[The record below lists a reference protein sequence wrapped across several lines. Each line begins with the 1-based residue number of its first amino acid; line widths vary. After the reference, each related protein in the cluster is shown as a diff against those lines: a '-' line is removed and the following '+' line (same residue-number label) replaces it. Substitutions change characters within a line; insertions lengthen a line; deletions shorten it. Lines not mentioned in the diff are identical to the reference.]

1 MNVEG
6 ATILSEYQALTG
18 TGGTSTKAID
28 VLGLNGN
35 AYVQPHLTVRLT
47 SPFTAGSITTVEIQ
61 TSDQADMS
69 GAVTAVTYTIPATV
83 IQTKPAV
90 LLDERLPNNLKK
102 YMQLK
107 YTGTG
112 MTGGKVWASLVTGVS
127 LS

>member
-1 MNVEG
+1 MIIEG
-6 ATILSEYQALTG
+6 AVILSENQALTG
-18 TGGTSTKAID
+18 TGGTSEKALD

-47 SPFTAGSITTVEIQ
+47 SPFTAGTLTTVEIQ
-61 TSDQADMS
+61 TSDNADMS
-69 GAVTAVTYTIPATV
+69 GATTAITYTIPVATV
-83 IQTKPAV
+83 QTKPAV

-112 MTGGKVWASLVTGVS
+112 MAGGKVWSSLATGVPMS
-127 LS
+127 